1 MSDINIL
8 IGAEKFA
15 DLRKR
20 NFYYV
25 DKTAFLENFLSSSQA
40 SVALFTRPRRFGKTL
55 FMSMLAEFFDVTKD
69 SRSLFEGLAVSRN
82 TNLCKEWM
90 NQYPVISLSLKG
102 VGGASF
108 EDAFA
113 KFRNQI
119 MKCVARYHAIYEDP
133 AVNPLDRMWLNEIQ
147 QQKADKSV
155 LAEALCTMSRAL
167 AAYYKRPAIIL
178 VDEYDVPVAKAA
190 ENGYYDEMIDF
201 ERDFLCSALKTND
214 DLIFGVL
221 TGCLRITRESIF
233 TGLNNIK
240 CYDIADS
247 DYADV
252 FGFTQGEVDTLLAD
266 AGLSSKREEVRAWYD
281 GYRFG
286 ENQEIYCPWS
296 ILNYVVDHK
305 NNPQLEPKAYWL
317 HSSDNALVQRLVA
330 HNSTDLSPTIDT
342 LLDGSTLQTQIN
354 LTPNY
359 KNLASTAANIWS
371 LLYLTGYLTRTPKDA
386 AYALPGTDR
395 LAIPN
400 REVEEIFRED
410 LKEWFSHR
418 LAGSQRTEL
427 YQAFWQADAE
437 HFARLLSDILLVS
450 ISMYDY
456 REHFYH
462 GVLTG
467 IFLSTK
473 TCTISNLEAGE
484 GRSDILVWEGD
495 NAAVIEVKRTEKE
508 EELPALLDQGM
519 RQIVDNQYDARFR
532 ANPEIRTIYHWSV
545 AFCRKSCLARA
556 VLACKR

>member
-8 IGAEKFA
+8 IGAEKFSE
-15 DLRKR
+15 LRKD
-20 NFYYV
+20 NYYYI
-25 DKTAFLENFLSSSQA
+25 DKTGFLNSFLPLSA
-40 SVALFTRPRRFGKTL
+40 KVHLFTRPRRFGKTL
-55 FMSMLAEFFDVTKD
+55 FLSMLAEFFDITRD

-82 TNLCKEWM
+82 TALCKEWM

-119 MKCVARYHAIYEDP
+119 MKCVARYHALYEDP

-240 CYDIADS
+240 CYDIADG

-286 ENQEIYCPWS
+286 KNQEILS
-296 ILNYVVDHK
+296 
-305 NNPQLEPKAYWL
+305 LEHPELCCRSQKR
-317 HSSDNALVQRLVA
+317 S
-330 HNSTDLSPTIDT
+330 
-342 LLDGSTLQTQIN
+342 
-354 LTPNY
+354 
-359 KNLASTAANIWS
+359 AA
-371 LLYLTGYLTRTPKDA
+371 
-386 AYALPGTDR
+386 
-395 LAIPN
+395 
-400 REVEEIFRED
+400 
-410 LKEWFSHR
+410 
-418 LAGSQRTEL
+418 
-427 YQAFWQADAE
+427 
-437 HFARLLSDILLVS
+437 
-450 ISMYDY
+450 
-456 REHFYH
+456 
-462 GVLTG
+462 
-467 IFLSTK
+467 
-473 TCTISNLEAGE
+473 
-484 GRSDILVWEGD
+484 
-495 NAAVIEVKRTEKE
+495 
-508 EELPALLDQGM
+508 
-519 RQIVDNQYDARFR
+519 
-532 ANPEIRTIYHWSV
+532 
-545 AFCRKSCLARA
+545 
-556 VLACKR
+556 